1 MKISKHTFFQ
11 RTESLKA
18 YLKRV
23 TIDKD
28 RLQQES
34 SGYREITELLKY
46 KLENLKQDI
55 SSKNETTK
63 RLEEQLDE
71 LDAKYTETLN
81 RIQVLEL
88 ASSNLDKENQY
99 LKKINKEVTNNNKII
114 VLILYK
120 LQH

>member
-1 MKISKHTFFQ
+1 M
-11 RTESLKA
+11 
-18 YLKRV
+18 
-23 TIDKD
+23 
-28 RLQQES
+28 
-34 SGYREITELLKY
+34 
-46 KLENLKQDI
+46 ENLKQDI

-99 LKKINKEVTNNNKII
+99 LKKINKEVTSNNKIG
-114 VLILYK
+114 VS
-120 LQH
+120 

>member
-1 MKISKHTFFQ
+1 
-11 RTESLKA
+11 
-18 YLKRV
+18 
-23 TIDKD
+23 
-28 RLQQES
+28 
-34 SGYREITELLKY
+34 
-46 KLENLKQDI
+46 LENLKQDI

-99 LKKINKEVTNNNKII
+99 LKKINKEVTSNNKIG
-114 VLILYK
+114 VS
-120 LQH
+120 